1 MKKWAF
7 LHWARVELAVRTTD
21 LATKA
26 ETFRAFVGFGSPRV
40 IAAFAAALF
49 VTRLVYGNWGLG
61 DLIVAGATLFLI
73 GVFEWVVHLFLLHAP
88 VDSIRMRRFKTG
100 TGHRKHHLDP
110 TGMVHLLLNTGE
122 AGVFAVL
129 FGVFTALWVPA
140 FMWVLGLQII
150 APYLTGYMLALI
162 GLLHYEWTHLL
173 VHTRYQPATRY
184 YRRLARNHRLHHY
197 RNEHNWLG
205 VTSNMGDRIL
215 RTLPQDKSDVPLS
228 ETARTLS

>member
-1 MKKWAF
+1 M
-7 LHWARVELAVRTTD
+7 RTTD

-26 ETFRAFVGFGSPRV
+26 ETFRVFVRFGSPRV
-40 IAAFAAALF
+40 IAVFVVAL
-49 VTRLVYGNWGLG
+49 VVIRLSYARWGWG
-61 DLIVAGATLFLI
+61 DLIVAALTLLLI
-73 GVFEWVVHLFLLHAP
+73 GVFEWAVHLFLLHAP
-88 VDSIRMRRFKTG
+88 VDSIRMRKFKTG

-110 TGMVHLLLNTGE
+110 TGMVHLLLNKGE
-122 AGVFAVL
+122 AWLFVAL

-140 FMWVLGLQII
+140 FMWGLGSPLL
-150 APYLTGYMLALI
+150 APYLTGYMLAAI

-173 VHTRYQPATRY
+173 VHTRYQPTTRY

-215 RTLPQDKSDVPLS
+215 RTLPKDKSDVPLS
-228 ETARTLS
+228 ETAQTLS